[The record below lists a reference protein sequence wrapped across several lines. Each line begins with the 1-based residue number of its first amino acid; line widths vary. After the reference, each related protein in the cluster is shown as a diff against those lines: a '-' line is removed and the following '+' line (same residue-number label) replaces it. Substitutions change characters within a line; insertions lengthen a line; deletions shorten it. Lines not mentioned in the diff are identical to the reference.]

1 MKNFTRYDCDDRDA
15 NFSWCNLE
23 LYTCV
28 FLYFN
33 YSDQFS
39 FWVSSFKLLLQD
51 VILKDQK

>member
-15 NFSWCNLE
+15 NFSWCNLK